1 MVFYCQHC
9 QIHLVRNTIYCD
21 VCSTMICAVNRQRGL
36 VQAQIDWM
44 EENKR
49 LVGVK
54 KRLLSGEEG

>member
-1 MVFYCQHC
+1 
-9 QIHLVRNTIYCD
+9 
-21 VCSTMICAVNRQRGL
+21 MICAVNRQRGL

-54 KRLLSGEEG
+54 KRLLSGEEGLESS